1 MYKLSL
7 TQKNI
12 LQNHWSWNSCVEL
25 QGPHTLPPLP
35 HSTACIILCLPKP
48 ASTNLP
54 SIQGRARLH
63 PQTLFYNEILPS
75 FGLNGDKTDISSML
89 PTRQGNS
96 AIDNV
101 VNFTWQTWRSCSEKH
116 LEGNHK
122 IQLWCCWHQRKPAK
136 TGLCFQSTGK
146 REFPTPPW
154 KMQDTR
160 VCSVTGI
167 SQGVKVH
174 MQTNW
179 YIKNEKCQ
187 SRQNK
192 PPALPSAFTPLG
204 FAGKSNRF

>member
-12 LQNHWSWNSCVEL
+12 LENHWSWNSCVEL

-48 ASTNLP
+48 APTNLP
-54 SIQGRARLH
+54 SIQGRAHLH

-116 LEGNHK
+116 LEGNTKSSFGAADIRGNQQRRGFVSKAPARGSFPLLLGRCRTHVFA
-122 IQLWCCWHQRKPAK
+122 QLQV
-136 TGLCFQSTGK
+136 SV
-146 REFPTPPW
+146 RE
-154 KMQDTR
+154 
-160 VCSVTGI
+160 
-167 SQGVKVH
+167 
-174 MQTNW
+174 
-179 YIKNEKCQ
+179 
-187 SRQNK
+187 
-192 PPALPSAFTPLG
+192 
-204 FAGKSNRF
+204 